1 MSAARGY
8 SLAAGLAVV
17 VLGLVLGLFEEGT
30 LDIDGGWLA
39 AALTALAGC
48 ALVASGLGAREP

>member
-1 MSAARGY
+1 MSPSRAY
-8 SLAAGLAVV
+8 SLAAGLAVA
-17 VLGLVLGLFEEGT
+17 VLGIVLLLFEEGT

-39 AALTALAGC
+39 AALAALAGC

>member
-1 MSAARGY
+1 MSAARAY

-17 VLGLVLGLFEEGT
+17 ALGVVLLLFEDGT

-39 AALTALAGC
+39 AALTALAGGS
-48 ALVASGLGAREP
+48 LVASGLGAREP

>member
-1 MSAARGY
+1 MSAARAY

-17 VLGLVLGLFEEGT
+17 ALGLLLLLFEDGT

-39 AALTALAGC
+39 AALTAIAGG

>member
-1 MSAARGY
+1 MSPARAY
-8 SLAAGLAVV
+8 SLAAGLAVAAI
-17 VLGLVLGLFEEGT
+17 GLLLLLFEDGT

-39 AALTALAGC
+39 AALTALAGG

>member
-1 MSAARGY
+1 MSAARAY

-17 VLGLVLGLFEEGT
+17 ALGVVLLLFEEGT
-30 LDIDGGWLA
+30 LGFDGGWLA
-39 AALTALAGC
+39 AALAALAGG